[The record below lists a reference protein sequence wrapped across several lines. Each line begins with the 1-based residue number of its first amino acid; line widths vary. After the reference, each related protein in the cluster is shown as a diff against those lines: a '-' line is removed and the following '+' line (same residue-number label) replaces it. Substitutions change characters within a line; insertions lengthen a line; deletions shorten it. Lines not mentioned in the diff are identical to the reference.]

1 MDTGNYGA
9 DRLGGSFGKN
19 DRMDSETNHGKNHD
33 GDDVSLSRGSD
44 GRDRVTVSHNGSSK
58 SYSLN
63 DYVSRNN
70 SAWGSQGLSPISQ
83 AATATRTTV
92 TSLTGAKQT
101 TLSGQPIEDP
111 NNSLLSTNPDKYLE
125 KTLGIPDIGY
135 IDSDLSTKISPEQYS
150 KRYNEI
156 ASEALGANAKKF
168 GMNFAGEISAPTVAG
183 TVAKA
188 FGGTVGNLVGTLAGY
203 ATTNAGDIANNIG
216 NRNLSEID
224 RSIADDVNRR
234 ATRAIENDRS
244 FGKLA
249 GNFLNNVGNGIS
261 AITAPTGTGFFV
273 GQGISFLGKPFQQ
286 EAAQRAIANE
296 FGDIGGLKQK
306 YEQSLQARHQALLDD
321 AKRRSLDGSN
331 QGILSQMTARLK
343 PTTIQQQTNKM
354 QELYD
359 KLPSLNNLWNNIYIS

>member
-83 AATATRTTV
+83 AASVTRTTV

-125 KTLGIPDIGY
+125 ETLGIPDIGY

-150 KRYNEI
+150 QRYHEL
-156 ASEALGANAKKF
+156 SSRLSGANAKKF
-168 GMNFAGEISAPTVAG
+168 GGNF
-183 TVAKA
+183 
-188 FGGTVGNLVGTLAGY
+188 
-203 ATTNAGDIANNIG
+203 AGDIAASSVANGVAKTLGGPIGNIIGTVAGFATANAGNIANNIS

-234 ATRAIENDRS
+234 AARAIENDRS
-244 FGKLA
+244 IGK
-249 GNFLNNVGNGIS
+249 FVGNLLNAGGNVVS
-261 AITAPTGTGFFV
+261 VLAAPTGTGAFI
-273 GQGISFLGKPFQQ
+273 GQGASFLGNAFKQ

-296 FGDIGGLKQK
+296 FRDIGGLKQK

-343 PTTIQQQTNKM
+343 PTTIQQPTNKM

>member
-83 AATATRTTV
+83 AASVTRTTV

-125 KTLGIPDIGY
+125 KTIGEGFTNY
-135 IDSDLSTKISPEQYS
+135 IDDPRTNSMNFDRYSELRNQGIIDGYKDQDRTYGINNAGNISSSTVANAAS
-150 KRYNEI
+150 K
-156 ASEALGANAKKF
+156 ALGPIG
-168 GMNFAGEISAPTVAG
+168 GMAAGLISG
-183 TVAKA
+183 
-188 FGGTVGNLVGTLAGY
+188 
-203 ATTNAGDIANNIG
+203 NIG
-216 NRNLSEID
+216 NITEKLGNLASDSKLSNAEKAAIEHGRD
-224 RSIADDVNRR
+224 AVKEEADNSKSTIADGIGYAFDFITSSPLGSLGASAWNHEQAKKAVADKYGHIGN
-234 ATRAIENDRS
+234 I
-244 FGKLA
+244 GK
-249 GNFLNNVGNGIS
+249 S
-261 AITAPTGTGFFV
+261 Y
-273 GQGISFLGKPFQQ
+273 
-286 EAAQRAIANE
+286 NE
-296 FGDIGGLKQK
+296 
-306 YEQSLQARHQALLDD
+306 SLQARHQALLDD